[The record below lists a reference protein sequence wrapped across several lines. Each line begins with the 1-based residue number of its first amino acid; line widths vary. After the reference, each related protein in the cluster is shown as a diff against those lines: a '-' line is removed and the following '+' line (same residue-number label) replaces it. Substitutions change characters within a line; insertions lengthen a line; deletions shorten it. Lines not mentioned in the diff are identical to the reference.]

1 MSQANLRSSL
11 NFKKRKEVDEMSQET
26 YTIGQVAT
34 RFNLSVPTLRYYDQE
49 GLIPNLTKDQAGIR
63 RFNNENLEA
72 LQVVECL
79 KTSGMSIK
87 DIKQFMQWSSKG
99 DETLAQ
105 RLTLFQKLREHLES
119 QLDLLER
126 NLRVV
131 DYKCAYYGQA
141 VEDGTEAR
149 VKQTG
154 QSIRE
159 IANH

>member
-1 MSQANLRSSL
+1 
-11 NFKKRKEVDEMSQET
+11 MSQET

-87 DIKQFMQWSSKG
+87 DIKQFMQWSSEG

-105 RLTLFQKLREHLES
+105 RLTLFQKLREHLET

>member
-34 RFNLSVPTLRYYDQE
+34 RFNLSIPTLRYYDQE

-87 DIKQFMQWSSKG
+87 DIKQFMQWSSEG

>member
-34 RFNLSVPTLRYYDQE
+34 RFNLSVSTLRYYDQE

-87 DIKQFMQWSSKG
+87 DIKQFMQWSSEG

>member
-87 DIKQFMQWSSKG
+87 DIKQFMQWSSEG

>member
-1 MSQANLRSSL
+1 
-11 NFKKRKEVDEMSQET
+11 MSQET

-87 DIKQFMQWSSKG
+87 DIKQFMQ
-99 DETLAQ
+99 
-105 RLTLFQKLREHLES
+105 
-119 QLDLLER
+119 
-126 NLRVV
+126 
-131 DYKCAYYGQA
+131 
-141 VEDGTEAR
+141 
-149 VKQTG
+149 
-154 QSIRE
+154 
-159 IANH
+159 